1 MLSISIT
8 SGTLELREN
17 QYDHKPSGNVR
28 SYPRMGAWIEI
39 DVVWMWIRLGRVTGK
54 PRGTR
59 QLYPHGDVR
68 QFGAPLVCGT
78 SVSRFDPGTSH
89 D

>member
-8 SGTLELREN
+8 SGTLELRES
-17 QYDHKPSGNVR
+17 QYGHEPSENVR
-28 SYPRMGAWIEI
+28 SHPRIGAWIES

-68 QFGAPLVCGT
+68 QFGAPPACEA
-78 SVSRFDPGTSH
+78 SVSRFEPGTSH
-89 D
+89 